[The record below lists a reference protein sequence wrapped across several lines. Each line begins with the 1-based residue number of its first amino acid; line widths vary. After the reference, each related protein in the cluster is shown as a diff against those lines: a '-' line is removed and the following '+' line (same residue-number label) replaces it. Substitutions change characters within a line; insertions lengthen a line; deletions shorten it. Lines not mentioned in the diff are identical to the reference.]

1 VTLSITLKFGL
12 LRANRK
18 CLNVTAFVTNLDKY
32 RIALSVRK
40 PNVIIL
46 SIIKQVAL
54 NKFNTED
61 FLQNT
66 QMLQLNLKW
75 KLFTK
80 VIKKPSEE
88 DWV

>member
-1 VTLSITLKFGL
+1 MTLSITLKFGL

-18 CLNVTAFVTNLDKY
+18 CLNVTTFVTNLDKY

-46 SIIKQVAL
+46 SIIKQVTL

-61 FLQNT
+61 Y
-66 QMLQLNLKW
+66 
-75 KLFTK
+75 FTK
-80 VIKKPSEE
+80 HTNVTTKFKMEIIYKSNQEAK
-88 DWV
+88 